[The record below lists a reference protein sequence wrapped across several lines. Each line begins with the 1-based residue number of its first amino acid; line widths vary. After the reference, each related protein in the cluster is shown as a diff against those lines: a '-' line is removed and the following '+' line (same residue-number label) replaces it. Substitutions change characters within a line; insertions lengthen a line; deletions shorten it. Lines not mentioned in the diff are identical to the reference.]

1 VKNRFAVGDRLE
13 VIHPQG
19 NRDIELTRMLNDDG
33 DEISVAPGSGH
44 FVRIA
49 LDASLDRAL
58 LARYL

>member
-1 VKNRFAVGDRLE
+1 MHHFYRLE

-33 DEISVAPGSGH
+33 AEISVAPGSGH
-44 FVRIA
+44 IVRIA
-49 LDASLDRAL
+49 LDAALDRAL

>member
-1 VKNRFAVGDRLE
+1 

-19 NRDIELTRMLNDDG
+19 NRDIEVNRMLDDHG
-33 DEISVAPGSGH
+33 ADIRVAPGSGH

-49 LDASLDRAL
+49 LDAALDRAL